1 MGPSAALTFFLFF
14 FSLASSP
21 GYTTLKPGNWGGTSV
36 AASAIYFI
44 ADVEAP

>member
-14 FSLASSP
+14 FSRIVSRLYNSQARKL
-21 GYTTLKPGNWGGTSV
+21 GGGTSV